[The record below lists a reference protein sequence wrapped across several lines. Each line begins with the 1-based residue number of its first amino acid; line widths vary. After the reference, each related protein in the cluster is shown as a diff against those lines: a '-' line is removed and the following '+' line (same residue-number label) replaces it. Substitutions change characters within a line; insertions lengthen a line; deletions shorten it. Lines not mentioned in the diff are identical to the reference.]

1 MLLTGCGCTRG
12 DSSGRVYVDAV
23 FCNIPIHSSACPF
36 LAIMLRG
43 LIHLDHVLNFG
54 ASPSPGIFGRVA
66 DVAVHIYLHRG
77 IEAVIKWVD
86 DFVFL
91 RYPICRLPNGT
102 YEFKYVAELIWSVAD
117 ELGWP
122 WAPEKFV
129 DFSTSFTYI
138 GFLWDLSAKLVEL
151 PKKKK
156 EKYIECLSTL
166 KHNSFHTLK
175 EVETII
181 GTLNHVCLVVPEGRS
196 HLVSL
201 FKFQAGLHHQ

>member
-1 MLLTGCGCTRG
+1 MRLRVIFRMLLTGCGCTRG

-91 RYPICRLPNGT
+91 QYPIRRLLR
-102 YEFKYVAELIWSVAD
+102 FLVAT
-117 ELGWP
+117 
-122 WAPEKFV
+122 
-129 DFSTSFTYI
+129 STSF
-138 GFLWDLSAKLVEL
+138 
-151 PKKKK
+151 
-156 EKYIECLSTL
+156 
-166 KHNSFHTLK
+166 
-175 EVETII
+175 
-181 GTLNHVCLVVPEGRS
+181 
-196 HLVSL
+196 HLYWLYVSYSL
-201 FKFQAGLHHQ
+201 QIPF